1 MKDRFRLLFSAVADE
16 SAAAQAGGGA
26 ASSDASE
33 QAPAAPAA
41 AEPEPV
47 KPPNIIQLAAAAVQ
61 SKSAI
66 LARAAD
72 AEKQLAEASTRITDL
87 QTAAETL
94 REELAAEKVRVQEL
108 EAERAEIL
116 KTLSTAEAAAA
127 SVEAAAVSHVAALG
141 FPADQA
147 PTQQSA
153 ADTPEELEARLSAET
168 DPKKRYEL
176 AAKIN
181 AAHGSIH

>member
-1 MKDRFRLLFSAVADE
+1 VADE

-26 ASSDASE
+26 ASPAASE
-33 QAPAAPAA
+33 QAPAAPAEPAA

-47 KPPNIIQLAAAAVQ
+47 KPNIIQLAAAAVQ

-72 AEKQLAEASTRITDL
+72 AEKQLAEATTRITDL

-94 REELAAEKVRVQEL
+94 REELAAEKTRVQEL
-108 EAERAEIL
+108 ESERAEIL
-116 KTLSTAEAAAA
+116 ETLSTAEAAAA

-141 FPADQA
+141 FPAEQA

-153 ADTPEELEARLSAET
+153 ADTPEELEARLATET

-181 AAHGSIH
+181 AAAGSIH

>member
-1 MKDRFRLLFSAVADE
+1 MKDRFRLLFSAAADE

-47 KPPNIIQLAAAAVQ
+47 KPNIIQLAAAAVQ

-94 REELAAEKVRVQEL
+94 REELATEKARVQEL

-153 ADTPEELEARLSAET
+153 ADTPEELEARLAAET